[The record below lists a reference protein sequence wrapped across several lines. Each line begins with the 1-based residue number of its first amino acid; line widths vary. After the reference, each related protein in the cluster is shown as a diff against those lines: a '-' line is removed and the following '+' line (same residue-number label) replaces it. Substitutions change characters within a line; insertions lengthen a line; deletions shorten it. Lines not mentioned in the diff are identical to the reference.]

1 MFVTGPG
8 VTPDYDGMTIRREEA
23 IERARGIGEI
33 ARKNADETESLGRM
47 PAENVQ
53 AILASGLMP
62 LLRPSEFGGFDGDW
76 MTHIDCIS
84 EVARYCGSTGWCMS
98 FLLQHQFF
106 LALFPIE
113 CQREVYARDPEPRIA
128 TSFAATGTVT
138 AVPGGYELSGRWKF
152 CSGVD
157 HCDWAIVGGKDPA
170 GAAGVCNYL
179 LSPGQFRV
187 ERVWDSIGLSGTGSN
202 DIVVDDPVFV
212 PTHFRFSNAE
222 AMAGHAPG
230 PRHLKGPLFRAPL
243 AYNSGFGVMAPVHG
257 IARGLYE
264 SLVAFKT
271 GQKAH
276 QGTVSAAETSD
287 VQSAIGLAKGEI
299 DLAHLLTQKMAAT
312 AVAPTPV
319 TVLDIVRVRR
329 DFVLLRDLLRQAVD
343 RLFAISGAR
352 GLTRS
357 LPIQRQWRDFHAIA
371 HHFAFS
377 TPAYQTA
384 GRHALSM
391 DPAPGDI
398 LTSFSEAVLSSH
410 ASMD

>member
-8 VTPDYDGMTIRREEA
+8 IVPEYNGMLISREEA
-23 IERARGIGEI
+23 IERAKTIGII
-33 ARKNADETESLGRM
+33 AKKNADETETLGRM
-47 PAENVQ
+47 PQENVA
-53 AILASGLMP
+53 AIVDSGLMP

-84 EVARYCGSTGWCMS
+84 EVARYCGSTAWCMS

-113 CQREVYARDPEPRIA
+113 CQREVYARNPDPKVA

-138 AVPGGYELSGRWKF
+138 AVPGGYELSGTWKF
-152 CSGVD
+152 ASGSD
-157 HCDWAIVGGKDPA
+157 HCDWALVGGKDP
-170 GAAGVCNYL
+170 GGTDGVFNYL

-187 ERVWDSIGLSGTGSN
+187 NRVWDAIGLSGTGSN
-202 DIVVDDPVFV
+202 DIVVDAPVFV
-212 PTHFRFSNAE
+212 PAHYRFSNSE
-222 AMAGHAPG
+222 AMAGRAPG
-230 PRHLKGPLFRAPL
+230 PRHLKAPLFRAPL

-264 SLVAFKT
+264 TLVSFKT

-276 QGTVSAAETSD
+276 QGTVSASETSD
-287 VQSAIGLAKGEI
+287 VQSTIGLAKAEI
-299 DLAHLLTQKMAAT
+299 DLAHLLTQKMAAS
-312 AVAPTPV
+312 AVSPKPV
-319 TVLDIVRVRR
+319 TVEDIMRVRR
-329 DFVLLRDLLRQAVD
+329 DFVLLRDILRQAVD

-377 TPAYQTA
+377 TPSYQTA
-384 GRHALSM
+384 GRFALGM

-398 LTSFSEAVLSSH
+398 LTSFSEDMLSAHSG
-410 ASMD
+410 MD